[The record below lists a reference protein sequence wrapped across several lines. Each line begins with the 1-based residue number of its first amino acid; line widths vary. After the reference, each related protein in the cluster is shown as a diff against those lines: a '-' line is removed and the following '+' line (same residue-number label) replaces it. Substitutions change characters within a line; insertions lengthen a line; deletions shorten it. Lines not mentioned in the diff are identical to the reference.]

1 MKQKKQNYIILMAD
15 IINSSGQEPRQLMID
30 FKFLVQ
36 TINEK
41 YKEKLLSPLTITLG
55 DEFQGVVD
63 SAENA
68 AKIIFDFEEL
78 ILLNLLHLNIRF
90 VCFEGIIETPINKNI
105 AYEMLG
111 EGLTLARK
119 KLTVLKK
126 DKSKFYFEFN
136 DSKKS
141 NFLNQMFFIFESLLE
156 EWQHK
161 EKDVIA
167 AFIRNHDYKTVAEF
181 LGKNRS
187 LIWKREKTLRMKDFF
202 AIKNLILNY

>member
-15 IINSSGQEPRQLMID
+15 IINSSGQEPRQLMMD

-78 ILLNLLHLNIRF
+78 ILLNLVHLNIRF

-141 NFLNQMFFIFESLLE
+141 NFLNQIFFIFESLLE

-161 EKDVIA
+161 EKEVVA
-167 AFIRNHDYKTVAEF
+167 AFIQNQDYKKVAEL

-202 AIKNLILNY
+202 AIKNLIFNN